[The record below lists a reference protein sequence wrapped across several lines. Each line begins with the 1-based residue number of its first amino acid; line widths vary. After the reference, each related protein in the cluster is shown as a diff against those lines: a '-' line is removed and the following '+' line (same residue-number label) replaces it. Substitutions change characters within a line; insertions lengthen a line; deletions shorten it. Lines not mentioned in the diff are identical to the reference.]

1 MRLAA
6 LDGAAGGDERLA
18 DDLAAEDPLPADL
31 RAVAAEQVD
40 LEPLEIEDLK
50 EVVDG
55 AGHAEGLRERW
66 RAHVDG
72 RSRRRQGSAAAL
84 APRGAAIGWRRRS
97 ESRRKAATRIAQ
109 SEAPMRSTARTS

>member
-18 DDLAAEDPLPADL
+18 DDLAAEDALPADL

-50 EVVDG
+50 EIVDG
-55 AGHAEGLRERW
+55 AGHGKGS
-66 RAHVDG
+66 RAKAPHVDG
-72 RSRRRQGSAAAL
+72 RSRAPSRFPAADRPARQS
-84 APRGAAIGWRRRS
+84 RGAAIGWRRRS
-97 ESRRKAATRIAQ
+97 AIA
-109 SEAPMRSTARTS
+109 EKGADRMPRARPR